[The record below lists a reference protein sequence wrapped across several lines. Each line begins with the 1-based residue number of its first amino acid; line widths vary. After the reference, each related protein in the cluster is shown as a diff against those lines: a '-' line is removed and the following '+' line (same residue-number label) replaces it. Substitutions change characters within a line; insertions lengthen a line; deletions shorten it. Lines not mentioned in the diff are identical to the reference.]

1 MKKNNIKLTQACAIA
16 LLGLSAYNVQASNSA
31 GLSDIYEMAVSHD
44 AQLAQQR
51 AQYEASKESVK
62 SAKAGL
68 LPNISADA
76 SYIRNDSDIDAQD
89 VMTRDLSVTLKQPLY
104 DKSIWSRFEQA
115 KYITEQAKS
124 SLQNAEQDL
133 ILRVANAYFKVLLAQ
148 EDVGL
153 SNAQEKADK
162 LQWDRAEASAE
173 VGLGSRSDVLQAK
186 SSYDLTKSKRIQA
199 ENELDVALEELMKLT
214 GKPVTALKS
223 LQSDANLPSETFNMD
238 EWVERSEQGN
248 LLVKQD
254 EAQLKTASEE
264 ITAQKAGH
272 WFTASLQ
279 AKIKD
284 THYSSY
290 KGGSYNGKD
299 NTGNNIGVVV
309 SMPLY
314 AGGGTTA
321 KVSEARFQQTSAQE
335 TLRDSREQARLN
347 ARIQVRNVER
357 GESLVSALHEAVK
370 SNGSFLEAAE
380 EGYKV
385 GLKNLLEV
393 LTARSNLFNA
403 QRNLIEAM
411 HNQVLNRLN
420 LEATVGELTAEDLL
434 QYDAL
439 LTTQTTYQTPQE
451 ALN

>member
-76 SYIRNDSDIDAQD
+76 NYFRNDSSIDTQD
-89 VMTRDLSVTLKQPLY
+89 VTTRELSITLDQPLY
-104 DKSIWSRFEQA
+104 NKSIWSRFEQS
-115 KYITEQAKS
+115 KYVTDQAKS
-124 SLQNAEQDL
+124 SLQNAEQEL

-153 SNAQEKADK
+153 SNAQERADK

-186 SSYDLTKSKRIQA
+186 SSYDLTKSQRIQA
-199 ENELDVALEELMKLT
+199 ENNLDVAFEELMKLT
-214 GKPVTALKS
+214 GKPVTSLKS
-223 LQSDANLPSETFNMD
+223 LQANAILPTESFNME

-248 LLVKQD
+248 LLVKQV
-254 EAQLKTASEE
+254 EAQFKTATEE
-264 ITAQKAGH
+264 VTAQKAGH
-272 WFTASLQ
+272 WFTANLQ
-279 AKIKD
+279 AKLSD
-284 THYSSY
+284 TDYSSHKNSAAY
-290 KGGSYNGKD
+290 RD
-299 NTGNNIGVVV
+299 NTGNRIGVNINL
-309 SMPLY
+309 PLY
-314 AGGGTTA
+314 AGGGVDA
-321 KVSEARFQQTSAQE
+321 KVSEARFQQTSAQQA
-335 TLRDSREQARLN
+335 LRDSRESARLD
-347 ARIQVRNVER
+347 ARVQVRNVER
-357 GESLVSALHEAVK
+357 GESLVSALQEAVK
-370 SNGSFLEAAE
+370 SNSSFLEAAE

-403 QRNLIEAM
+403 QRNLTEAM
-411 HNQVLNRLN
+411 HNQVLNRLK
-420 LEATVGELTAEDLL
+420 LEATVGDLTAEDLL
-434 QYDAL
+434 QYDVL